1 MIETSWLGASASSVL
16 SMLVSTLG
24 IYVALLLF
32 TRLSGLRSFS
42 KMSSFDFA
50 ITVALGSI
58 LASTVLSKNPALL
71 TGVGALAVLYLIQYV
86 VARGRR
92 TSPWVKRLVDN
103 EPRVL
108 MAGEDILAHNMRAAR
123 ITEGDLN
130 SKLRLAGITHRAQ
143 VLAVVME
150 STGDVSVMRRGEDI
164 DPRLFQDVRDAER
177 IPGVPSR

>member
-1 MIETSWLGASASSVL
+1 MIESSWLWAGTSSVL
-16 SMLVSTLG
+16 SMLVSALG
-24 IYVALLLF
+24 IYAALLLF

-58 LASTVLSKNPALL
+58 LASTILSKNPALL
-71 TGVGALAVLYLIQYV
+71 TGAAALAALYLIQYG

-92 TSPWVKRLVDN
+92 TSAWVEQVVDN

-108 MAGEDILAHNMRAAR
+108 MAGDRVLAHNMRAAR

-130 SKLRLAGITHRAQ
+130 SKLRLAGITHRTQ
-143 VLAVVME
+143 VLAVVLE
-150 STGDVSVMRRGEDI
+150 STGDVSVMRRAEDI
-164 DPRLFQDVRDAER
+164 DPRLFRDVRDADR
-177 IPGVPSR
+177 IPGVQSS